1 MFFNVF
7 YSILFVFIL
16 KIFKFTSS
24 AVFKTNILLGK
35 SLRALRLLL
44 HLPKLAINDN
54 NEVHLNFNQKE

>member
-7 YSILFVFIL
+7 YSFLVVFIL

-24 AVFKTNILLGK
+24 AVFKTNILLDK

-44 HLPKLAINDN
+44 RLPKIAINDN
-54 NEVHLNFNQKE
+54 NEVHLYFNK